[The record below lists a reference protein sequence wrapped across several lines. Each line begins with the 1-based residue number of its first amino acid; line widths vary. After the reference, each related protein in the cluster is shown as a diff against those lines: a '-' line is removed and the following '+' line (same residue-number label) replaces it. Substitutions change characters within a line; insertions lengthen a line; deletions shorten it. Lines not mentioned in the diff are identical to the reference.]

1 MDTHSAFAPF
11 CPRVRGSETGPSRKI
26 DPKLAETTWVHQIF
40 GGRLRSRVTCGE
52 CDHNS
57 DTLDRILD
65 LSIDIFGVN
74 TIRDAL
80 RKFVAVDHL
89 KGANKYKCEKWVP
102 LIERGI
108 LFSQLDDRCK
118 KPVLAE
124 KRFTVHEA
132 PVVLTIHLKRF
143 SPMGRKIGHQIRYD
157 ERLSLQPYM
166 SDGAFG
172 PSYSLYGVISHVGGG
187 PNSGHYYAHVKDGM
201 GNWYEMNDE
210 SVTRI
215 SGPPLSLKSAYVLF
229 YLRDKGQAL
238 ESAIL
243 SATREHSK
251 GGLVAG
257 MRKRS
262 LPHETDEEDTGVRT
276 SPVSTRLM
284 TPPKFIGPLLPS
296 PSIPSPSKKRK
307 LSDSQDPQAEAL
319 RKKIEAITGGT
330 KEPEK
335 GKQVKKAPAPTSALQ
350 SLSQYADDDDDDE
363 DNDEGEAPSQE
374 EIEKAKE
381 KLPVPLAVST
391 ISPSNFYGGGGS
403 TDATPFKNKSNF
415 QQQPGSPKRE
425 RSEGVG
431 VFKKKKSFIG
441 NPYNRVKDGDNLRKT
456 VIQQY
461 GRRKKRRLF

>member
-1 MDTHSAFAPF
+1 
-11 CPRVRGSETGPSRKI
+11 
-26 DPKLAETTWVHQIF
+26 
-40 GGRLRSRVTCGE
+40 
-52 CDHNS
+52 
-57 DTLDRILD
+57 
-65 LSIDIFGVN
+65 
-74 TIRDAL
+74 
-80 RKFVAVDHL
+80 
-89 KGANKYKCEKWVP
+89 
-102 LIERGI
+102 
-108 LFSQLDDRCK
+108 
-118 KPVLAE
+118 
-124 KRFTVHEA
+124 
-132 PVVLTIHLKRF
+132 
-143 SPMGRKIGHQIRYD
+143 MGRKIGHQIRYD

-172 PSYSLYGVISHVGGG
+172 PSYSLYGVISHAGGG

-215 SGPPLSLKSAYVLF
+215 GGPPLSLKSAYVLF

-243 SATREHSK
+243 SATREYSK

-257 MRKRS
+257 MKKRS
-262 LPHETDEEDTGVRT
+262 LPHEADEDTGVRT
-276 SPVSTRLM
+276 SPISSRPM

-319 RKKIEAITGGT
+319 RKKIEAVTGGT
-330 KEPEK
+330 KDAEK
-335 GKQVKKAPAPTSALQ
+335 EKRVKKPPTPTSALQ

-363 DNDEGEAPSQE
+363 DEGEAPSQE

-381 KLPVPLAVST
+381 KLPVSLAVSA

-415 QQQPGSPKRE
+415 QQQPGSPKRD

-431 VFKKKKSFIG
+431 VFKKKKPFS
-441 NPYNRVKDGDNLRKT
+441 NPYDRVKDSDNLRKSA
-456 VIQQY
+456 IQQY
-461 GRRKKRRLF
+461 GRRKKKRLF